1 MGTAPDATGNRAAS
15 EKDYTRGMSDLHD
28 ADPYA
33 AIPELYDVEHA
44 GFADDIPLYLNIA
57 EAVGDPI
64 LELGCGTG
72 RVLLPLAEA
81 GFRVT
86 GLDRSAPML
95 RRAVAAAR
103 EAGVGES
110 VSVVERDMTEADKT
124 PGGPFGLVL
133 VPLNGLLHLA
143 DPGMQR
149 AALAAMRRALDPR
162 GQLVLDLFNPTP
174 ESLRAFDRTAVHE
187 GSWTLPDGARVDK
200 FGSRRLHAASQIIET
215 DLWYDLLDG
224 GGGLRRVRTSYSM
237 RYVHRAELELML
249 ELAGFA
255 EWEIYGSYDLD
266 PFDDGSDRLLVLAEV
281 TPSRR

>member
-1 MGTAPDATGNRAAS
+1 
-15 EKDYTRGMSDLHD
+15 MSDQHPD
-28 ADPYA
+28 DPYA
-33 AIPELYDVEHA
+33 AIPELYDLEHA

-72 RVLLPLAEA
+72 RVLLPLAAA
-81 GFRVT
+81 GFRVS

-95 RRAVAAAR
+95 QRAEVAAR
-103 EAGVGES
+103 TAGVASS
-110 VSVVERDMTEADKT
+110 VSLHAGEMADADRV

-143 DPGMQR
+143 EPAAQR

-162 GQLVLDLFNPTP
+162 GQLVLDLLNPAP
-174 ESLRAFDRTAVHE
+174 AFLHGFDHSVVHE
-187 GSWTLPDGARVDK
+187 GSWELPDGTRVDK
-200 FGSRRLHAASQIIET
+200 FGSRRLLAARQRIET
-215 DLWYDLLDG
+215 DLWYDQLAADG
-224 GGGLRRVRTSYSM
+224 SMRRVRTSYAM

-255 EWEIYGSYDLD
+255 EWEVYGSYELD
-266 PFDDGSDRLLVLAEV
+266 PFDDGSERLLVLAEA

>member
-1 MGTAPDATGNRAAS
+1 
-15 EKDYTRGMSDLHD
+15 MSDHHD
-28 ADPYA
+28 DPYA
-33 AIPELYDVEHA
+33 AIPELYDLEHA
-44 GFADDIPLYLNIA
+44 EFSDDLPLYLNIA
-57 EAVGDPI
+57 EAVGDPV

-95 RRAVAAAR
+95 QRARAMATA
-103 EAGVGES
+103 AGVAGS
-110 VSVVERDMTEADKT
+110 VSLHEADMADADRV

-133 VPLNGLLHLA
+133 VPLNGLLHLTE
-143 DPGMQR
+143 PGAQR
-149 AALAAMRRALDPR
+149 AALTAMRRALDPR
-162 GQLVLDLFNPTP
+162 GQLVLDLFNPAP
-174 ESLRAFDRTAVHE
+174 EALRAFDRTVVHE
-187 GSWTLPDGARVDK
+187 GMWTLPDGTRADK
-200 FGSRRLHAASQIIET
+200 FGSRRLHASRQRIET
-215 DLWYDLLDG
+215 DLWYDLLDAND
-224 GGGLRRVRTSYSM
+224 GLRRVRTSYAM

-266 PFDDGSDRLLVLAEV
+266 PFDDASDRLLVLAEA